1 MNKLR
6 SLVFRLGDRGY
17 VYRDTLYYAKVDV
30 KTKGEV
36 IGYVEEDGKKRGIIF
51 DVTRIREARDLK
63 FVGFLKEIRMALLE
77 DGKGNVYV
85 WQPNEEVKEGIFD
98 VVEGVPLRKNDTKIL
113 MENMQRGESFI
124 RYAVSRSQDKTI
136 LREALRRSKDCDY
149 VLELF
154 AELEE
159 YGREEAL
166 AAANC
171 MELKGMVREALNIYQ
186 RFDQR
191 KAAELRDKLVK
202 ESRELLS
209 SGDLKKMIRAA
220 ELSPDS
226 EPPFRLGLE
235 LWKRGRVKEAI
246 QYLTEALRREDS
258 MRNSVTLAWMMI
270 KAGMEVEALK
280 LLEKIEQE
288 RRTPGVAYMKGIILE
303 KSSPSRAEREF
314 AFACMEGIS
323 EACMK
328 NFTIDDELEGVTLYG
343 YHLKKLVGD
352 GGMGKVYLAERRGKK
367 YAVKVMK
374 RESRHSE
381 VLGEVAKL
389 QQLSQHPNIM
399 KIIGSYVD
407 EEYDPRFPPAIVT
420 EFMEGGDL
428 TNVLVSKEYS
438 SLRSSLVWT
447 NVVAQ
452 IFKSQAAALIHLH
465 MNGYVHCDFKPS
477 NILFDS
483 WLPPYGM
490 EALNAISSGKVRPKL
505 SDLGSAVKIG
515 EVVLHYTPFYAHPI
529 QRFGARADTSL
540 DVYSF
545 GVSIY
550 VALTGKYPT
559 PDWLEREMEQAAAG
573 SVDREEVLKNFHR
586 VEPDLTQVHPGLRNV
601 VYGAL
606 KQEMSMEEIYR
617 ELRAFCE
624 MEVSLVRGEMDR
636 VSSGA
641 I

>member
-1 MNKLR
+1 
-6 SLVFRLGDRGY
+6 
-17 VYRDTLYYAKVDV
+17 
-30 KTKGEV
+30 
-36 IGYVEEDGKKRGIIF
+36 
-51 DVTRIREARDLK
+51 
-63 FVGFLKEIRMALLE
+63 
-77 DGKGNVYV
+77 
-85 WQPNEEVKEGIFD
+85 
-98 VVEGVPLRKNDTKIL
+98 
-113 MENMQRGESFI
+113 
-124 RYAVSRSQDKTI
+124 
-136 LREALRRSKDCDY
+136 
-149 VLELF
+149 
-154 AELEE
+154 
-159 YGREEAL
+159 
-166 AAANC
+166 
-171 MELKGMVREALNIYQ
+171 
-186 RFDQR
+186 
-191 KAAELRDKLVK
+191 
-202 ESRELLS
+202 
-209 SGDLKKMIRAA
+209 
-220 ELSPDS
+220 
-226 EPPFRLGLE
+226 
-235 LWKRGRVKEAI
+235 
-246 QYLTEALRREDS
+246 
-258 MRNSVTLAWMMI
+258 
-270 KAGMEVEALK
+270 
-280 LLEKIEQE
+280 
-288 RRTPGVAYMKGIILE
+288 
-303 KSSPSRAEREF
+303 
-314 AFACMEGIS
+314 
-323 EACMK
+323 
-328 NFTIDDELEGVTLYG
+328 
-343 YHLKKLVGD
+343 
-352 GGMGKVYLAERRGKK
+352 
-367 YAVKVMK
+367 
-374 RESRHSE
+374 
-381 VLGEVAKL
+381 
-389 QQLSQHPNIM
+389 
-399 KIIGSYVD
+399 
-407 EEYDPRFPPAIVT
+407 
-420 EFMEGGDL
+420 
-428 TNVLVSKEYS
+428 
-438 SLRSSLVWT
+438 VWT